1 MLAISDKTVP
11 ELLELHASVLEE
23 LRARNVI
30 RTESAPTGD
39 YAEYLFCKAFGW
51 QQSDTAHRDH
61 DAMDANMAR
70 YQIKG
75 RRIVAY
81 NSAPQLQAIREIDRF
96 DYLAAVL
103 FDEDFHVS
111 RAAIIPM
118 DVVRTQSRPNA
129 YTHSLTFYLQDFI
142 WDISGVKDV
151 TEALHEAEE
160 GSPILHVA

>member
-1 MLAISDKTVP
+1 MQSISDKTVP

-30 RTESAPTGD
+30 RTENFPTED

-51 QQSDTAHRDH
+51 QHFGRRPQDH
-61 DAMDANMAR
+61 EAMDQDRAH

-81 NSAPQLQAIREIDRF
+81 NSAPQFSEIPEIQKF

-103 FDEDFHVS
+103 FDADYHVS
-111 RAAIIPM
+111 RGALIPV
-118 DVVRTQSRPNA
+118 DVVRRHACPNS
-129 YTHSLTFYLQDFI
+129 YTHSLTFYLQDSI
-142 WDISGVKDV
+142 WGESGVQDV
-151 TEALHEAEE
+151 TCALAAAAS
-160 GSPILHVA
+160 GVPLYVS